1 MATLFI
7 YAEIVRRLM
16 RSIQHLSI
24 NDVDGVD
31 DASRYLGP
39 VDVDDEE
46 VASRLSSLRM
56 RVEAVGSEVDVMTAI
71 DELASYAETLLEAHL
86 AKIRS
91 EPMRF
96 AIEDREFEDREFDCA
111 LDGEPCLEG
120 PS

>member
-24 NDVDGVD
+24 SDVDGVA

-46 VASRLSSLRM
+46 VANRLSVLRE
-56 RVEAVGSEVDVMTAI
+56 RVESVGSDTDVMTAI

-96 AIEDREFEDREFDCA
+96 EIEDREFDDVPIDQLSNAESP
-111 LDGEPCLEG
+111 L
-120 PS
+120 